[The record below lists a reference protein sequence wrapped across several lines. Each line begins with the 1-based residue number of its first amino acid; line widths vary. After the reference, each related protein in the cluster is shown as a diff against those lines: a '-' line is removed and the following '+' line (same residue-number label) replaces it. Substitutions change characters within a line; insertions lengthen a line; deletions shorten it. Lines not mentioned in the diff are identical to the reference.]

1 MKTQLLSYTHSNT
14 IIDATGI
21 SPEKILPHLSY
32 TFAIEKISRACSH
45 QLIRHRIASYS
56 QQSQRYV
63 SVKELGEQVVVPPSI
78 TGLSLEVYAGF
89 IGQCSDVYENLVE
102 SNVPLED
109 ARFVLPNATETNLL
123 VTMDGR
129 ALFHFFG
136 LRCCSRAQWEIR
148 LLADMMLKEVR
159 NVEPELFRK
168 AGPYCFQLGYCMEG
182 RFSCGKML
190 DVKKKYGDL

>member
-63 SVKELGEQVVVPPSI
+63 SVKELGKQVVVPPSI
-78 TGLSLEVYAGF
+78 TGLSLEEYDGF
-89 IGQCSDVYENLVE
+89 IGQCSDVY
-102 SNVPLED
+102 
-109 ARFVLPNATETNLL
+109 ARAVQLRKNA
-123 VTMDGR
+123 G
-129 ALFHFFG
+129 
-136 LRCCSRAQWEIR
+136 CKKEIW
-148 LLADMMLKEVR
+148 
-159 NVEPELFRK
+159 
-168 AGPYCFQLGYCMEG
+168 
-182 RFSCGKML
+182 
-190 DVKKKYGDL
+190 